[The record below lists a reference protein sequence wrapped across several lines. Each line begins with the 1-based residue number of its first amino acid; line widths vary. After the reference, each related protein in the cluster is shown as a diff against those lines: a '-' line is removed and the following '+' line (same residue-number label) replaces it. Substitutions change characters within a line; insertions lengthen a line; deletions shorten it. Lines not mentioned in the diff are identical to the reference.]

1 MGRPMASHLSRA
13 GHSAAAVRRRSRR
26 RRGPRRARCRTPSP
40 PHRRRRSPRPAT
52 SSSPWCPT
60 ARWCARSSVG
70 DQGLLHGFAP
80 GALLLDTSSS
90 EPWLTEGT
98 AEALAGRGV
107 AMVDA
112 PVSGAEWGAQAAE
125 LVFMVGGAAA
135 DLERVR
141 PLLAAMGKA
150 VFHVG
155 GLGAGHAMK
164 CLNNLITS
172 VNLLALSEGLAMGKR
187 YGLDPEAMVDVL
199 NVSTGMSWV
208 AQTHIKQRVISRRFD
223 DPFKL
228 ALMVKDIGIA
238 MELGARHRHAGAAER
253 AGAGALAPRPPM
265 RPSRTPASASWCAGS
280 SARAAPRSRPAPG
293 RGRWHERAERHEEEA
308 ALGDR
313 HRGPR
318 PGAAPRLPARHRRRR
333 RGHGQAASSASS
345 ASTARTRPAR
355 CRSGRRP
362 TRRGS
367 ASPRRARCRCR
378 SPPSRSPTA
387 CR

>member
-1 MGRPMASHLSRA
+1 M
-13 GHSAAAVRRRSRR
+13 
-26 RRGPRRARCRTPSP
+26 
-40 PHRRRRSPRPAT
+40 
-52 SSSPWCPT
+52 
-60 ARWCARSSVG
+60 
-70 DQGLLHGFAP
+70 QLL
-80 GALLLDTSSS
+80 GA
-90 EPWLTEGT
+90 
-98 AEALAGRGV
+98 RGV

-112 PVSGAEWGAQAAE
+112 PVSGAEWGAKAAE

-238 MELGARHRHAGAAER
+238 MALARATGTPAPLSEAAQRLWRAAADAASPDASVSELVRWVER
-253 AGAGALAPRPPM
+253 TSGTEISAGAGPRA
-265 RPSRTPASASWCAGS
+265 T
-280 SARAAPRSRPAPG
+280 
-293 RGRWHERAERHEEEA
+293 E
-308 ALGDR
+308 
-313 HRGPR
+313 
-318 PGAAPRLPARHRRRR
+318 
-333 RGHGQAASSASS
+333 
-345 ASTARTRPAR
+345 
-355 CRSGRRP
+355 
-362 TRRGS
+362 
-367 ASPRRARCRCR
+367 
-378 SPPSRSPTA
+378 
-387 CR
+387 